1 MQETLAKFQDVK
13 VLVVGD
19 VMLDQYWWGNVN
31 RISPEAP
38 VPVVSLDRKTTIP
51 GGTANVAANVAGL
64 SATPFLIGVI
74 GNDDEGNVLK
84 ESLEEIGLST
94 DYLILSENRTTTSK
108 TRIIAN
114 SQQVTRVDRESS
126 EALGDETEEELK
138 ERAAGLMDEV
148 DIVLISDYAKGVV
161 TEKTAT
167 WIIDSANERK
177 KIVLVDPKGKDY
189 SKYKGASILTPNQK
203 EALEACGFDEC
214 DDQLVRT
221 AGEKL
226 VNDLALE
233 NLVITRG
240 EKGMSLFSR
249 GEEEKNIETNARRVF
264 DVTGAGDTVISTL
277 AVSLAA
283 GNDFYNSCEIANVA
297 AGLVVEKVGTRPIS
311 LDELKQY
318 YRN

>member
-1 MQETLAKFQDVK
+1 MQETLANFQDIK

-51 GGTANVAANVAGL
+51 GGTANVAANVVGL
-64 SATPFLIGVI
+64 TANPYLVGIV
-74 GNDDEGNVLK
+74 GNDDEGNVLR
-84 ESLEEIGLST
+84 ESLGEIGVST
-94 DYLILSENRTTTSK
+94 DYLISSADRATTSK

-126 EALGDETEEELK
+126 EPLGGETEEK
-138 ERAAGLMDEV
+138 ISERVASLIDQV
-148 DIVLISDYAKGVV
+148 DIVLISDYAKGVISDQ
-161 TEKTAT
+161 TAA
-167 WIIDSANERK
+167 WIINAANERK
-177 KIVLVDPKGKDY
+177 KLVLVDPKGKDY
-189 SKYKGASILTPNQK
+189 TKYKGASVLTPNQK
-203 EALEACGFDEC
+203 EALEACGLDEM
-214 DDQLVRT
+214 DDHLVQK

-226 VNDLALE
+226 INDLALE
-233 NLVITRG
+233 NLLITRG
-240 EKGMSLFSR
+240 EKGMSLFSS
-249 GEEEKNIETNARRVF
+249 GSEEKNIRTNARRVF

-283 GNDFYNSCEIANVA
+283 GNDFYHSCEIANVA

-311 LDELKQY
+311 LEELNEY